1 MTVTL
6 EIVAMNDDEAQL
18 IVTALKTLTAQL
30 KLAEVR
36 IATYDRVK

>member
-1 MTVTL
+1 VTL

-18 IVTALKTLTAQL
+18 IVAALKTLTSQL